1 MKALNAKV
9 SATRRK
15 LTVYAFFKAFWPFL
29 TFVAIF
35 LAIALAGVIDRMGSA
50 MAAVATILFLGGSIL
65 FILQGGRRYTPV
77 SREDAARLLDRQSDL
92 RPVSSLTD
100 RPASASRGSQK
111 LWQKHRLRLLKEA
124 QRLKLPSLS
133 REWSR
138 LDPYWMR
145 AVLPALLVLMG
156 VFAGTDASARLHRAL
171 FPDYGAL
178 VGADGMVVEAWITP
192 PEHTGRA
199 PIFLTPELQ
208 NVRVPEGSEVTLRTE
223 AHSAPKLVLKGEA
236 TRKQKFEPTPD
247 GAFEARARIMEDTRL
262 TVNWWGE
269 RASWRLLTS
278 PDEAPEAR
286 FVKAPEM
293 GRQDRTEISWSISDD
308 YGVSALELRITLQ
321 TPNPAAPDEAD
332 HVAVPLSGAAPTSA
346 EDITQLDL
354 TRHRW
359 AGMPVTLRLV
369 ATDGAG
375 QTGLSE
381 PVDFKLP
388 EKLFLDP
395 IARVAQEVRVTVLRE
410 PRDYAELAKNEDA
423 LRQDALNVTAS
434 NRLGTA
440 PPDIQKA
447 ALMLD
452 AMTYKGER
460 YIRDQGVYLTFR
472 TAKGILD
479 AAATKDEAEQVDPLL
494 WALALRAEY
503 GSAADALRRLEAARR
518 ALEQAL
524 RDGASEDEIKQ
535 RMEAF
540 RDAANEY
547 LAAKM
552 AEAIAN
558 GGEQPQMQMDQ
569 EAMSGGPDLGGQD
582 FEDMLNAL
590 QDLTETGATDQARQ
604 LLSDITNMLQ
614 NLEFQQG
621 QSGSGGMPGMPG
633 QQADGEQEDLPPEEQ
648 ELTDAMRRLS
658 EILREQRQLNDDTLA
673 QERGERPGQSGQEQ
687 GGQQPGQQS
696 GQQSGTQQGQDSGQ
710 PGGGE
715 AGSGQT
721 EAPQGGGEEN
731 GERPGSGGGE
741 FAEGNEGEGTGP
753 GQSESLAERQAR
765 LGRLVEEFAREQGLG
780 AGIEGENALEGRVD
794 PDALEDIRRAQ
805 RQAEDA
811 LERGNERRAAR
822 NQEMATNALSEISRG
837 LAERLDTLERERN
850 GQDAQQ
856 SDPFGR
862 PSGGPGNSGE
872 EVNIPDATER
882 QRAKDILE
890 ELRQRYN
897 ESDDEEEREYLRR
910 LLDRF

>member
-50 MAAVATILFLGGSIL
+50 IAAVATLLFLGGSVL
-65 FILQGGRRYTPV
+65 FILQGSRRYTPV
-77 SREDAARLLDRQSDL
+77 SHEDAVRVLDRQSEL

-100 RPASASRGSQK
+100 RPAATSRGSQS
-111 LWQKHRLRLLKEA
+111 LWQKHRARLLHEI
-124 QRLKLPSLS
+124 QRLKPPSLA
-133 REWSR
+133 REWNR

-145 AVLPALLVLMG
+145 AVLPSLLILMG
-156 VFAGTDASARLHRAL
+156 GLAGPEAPSRLQRAL

-199 PIFLTPELQ
+199 PIFLTPDLQ
-208 NVRVPEGSEVTLRTE
+208 NVRVPEGSDVTLRTK
-223 AHSAPKLVLKGEA
+223 AHSAPKLVLKGET
-236 TRKQKFEPTPD
+236 TRKQRFEPTPD
-247 GAFEARARIMEDTRL
+247 GAYEARAKIMEDTRL
-262 TVNWWGE
+262 SVNWWGE
-269 RASWRLLTS
+269 RASWQLLTS
-278 PDEAPEAR
+278 PDDAPEAD

-293 GRQDRTEISWSISDD
+293 GRQDRTEIAWSVSDD
-308 YGVSALELRITLQ
+308 YGVTALELQITLQ
-321 TPNPAAPDEAD
+321 TPNPAAPEEAD
-332 HVAVPLSGAAPTSA
+332 HVAVPLPGAAPTAA

-359 AGMPVTLRLV
+359 AGLPVTLRLV

-375 QTGLSE
+375 QTGLSDS
-381 PVDFKLP
+381 VDFKLP

-395 IARVAQEVRVTVLRE
+395 TARIAQEVRVTVLRE
-410 PRDYAELAKNEDA
+410 PRSYADVPKNDGA
-423 LRQDALNVTAS
+423 LQQDALNVAAA
-434 NRLGTA
+434 NRLSAA

-452 AMTYKGER
+452 AVTYKGER
-460 YIRDQGVYLTFR
+460 YIRDQGVYLTFQ

-479 AAATKDEAEQVDPLL
+479 TAATKQEAEQVDPLL

-524 RDGASEDEIKQ
+524 RDGASEDEIRQ

-569 EAMSGGPDLGGQD
+569 EAMSGGPNLGGQD

-633 QQADGEQEDLPPEEQ
+633 QQADGEPEDLPPEEQ

-658 EILREQRQLNDDTLA
+658 EILREQRQLNDDTQA

-687 GGQQPGQQS
+687 GGQQPGQQP
-696 GQQSGTQQGQDSGQ
+696 GQQSGSQQGQESGQ

-715 AGSGQT
+715 PGSGQT
-721 EAPQGGGEEN
+721 GAPQGGGDDD

-741 FAEGNEGEGTGP
+741 FAEGDEGEGSGP

-765 LGRLVEEFAREQGLG
+765 LGRLVEEFAREHGLG
-780 AGIEGENALEGRVD
+780 AGAEGENALEGRVD
-794 PDALEDIRRAQ
+794 PDALEEIRRAQ
-805 RQAEDA
+805 RQAQDA
-811 LERGNERRAAR
+811 LEQGNERRASS
-822 NQEMATNALSEISRG
+822 NQEMATNALSEVARG
-837 LAERLDTLERERN
+837 LAERLDALERERT
-850 GQDAQQ
+850 GQDAQA

-862 PSGGPGNSGE
+862 STGGPGNNGE
-872 EVNIPDATER
+872 EVDIPDASER

-890 ELRQRYN
+890 ELRERYN
-897 ESDDEEEREYLRR
+897 SSDDPEEREYLRR